1 MIWVLLY
8 VLMVVATPVI
18 VVRYHFDPLEDTLY
32 TKDMRNFL
40 LGASCLW
47 PVLWAFLLV
56 AQFGVG
62 VVRPLGVKIHA
73 LLDEL
78 DPGEDSEE

>member
-8 VLMVVATPVI
+8 VLMIVATPII
-18 VVRYHFDPLEDTLY
+18 VVRYHFDPIEDDLY
-32 TKDMRNFL
+32 KKDMRNFL
-40 LGASCLW
+40 LGAACLW
-47 PVLWAFLLV
+47 PVLWLFLLAGLV
-56 AQFGVG
+56 SRD